1 MYQPRLLRLE
11 RGQVIATRDGTYL
24 PPGDEIWHSPAAW
37 ADLEAKLLN
46 ALAALDQTRNRP

>member
-24 PPGDEIWHSPAAW
+24 PPRDEIWHSPAAW
-37 ADLEAKLLN
+37 ADLETKLLN
-46 ALAALDQTRNRP
+46 ALAALDQTRNR

>member
-24 PPGDEIWHSPAAW
+24 PQADEIWHSPAAY
-37 ADLEAKLLN
+37 ADLETKLLN